1 MTAELPPGCLVA
13 ASLPTA
19 RLAAAAQEAVHRT
32 AMIISDACNG
42 LLEFLRDTHAAAAGA
57 DGGGATFR
65 SQLAAAIR
73 QMGTI
78 DWLVPPMLSKS

>member
-1 MTAELPPGCLVA
+1 
-13 ASLPTA
+13 
-19 RLAAAAQEAVHRT
+19 
-32 AMIISDACNG
+32 MIISDACNG